1 MSNKPI
7 NRQAMR
13 QQTEI
18 SCKPMPHSVETEKA
32 VIGALLVESNA
43 IEDVVGILNPDI
55 FYEESL
61 GKIYAVIAK
70 LYEENTRIDLVTVYK
85 ALCESGDLEK
95 VGGALA
101 LSELSGNMA
110 SSSNIQEHSQYLHQ
124 LWLARSLAKAGME
137 ITAKATDPSYD
148 IDDTITLAL
157 KEVEAI
163 SDKTAY
169 ASRISDISSVTRD
182 CIENYQ
188 NARSGLKTG
197 KYKAYARGLQ
207 SWIR

>member
-1 MSNKPI
+1 M
-7 NRQAMR
+7 QAVR
-13 QQTEI
+13 FLHLPAVHVLADIWVFLQRAKEPLQQQTEI

-169 ASRISDISSVTRD
+169 ASRISDISSVTRFV
-182 CIENYQ
+182 
-188 NARSGLKTG
+188 
-197 KYKAYARGLQ
+197 
-207 SWIR
+207 

>member
-1 MSNKPI
+1 
-7 NRQAMR
+7 MR

-70 LYEENTRIDLVTVYK
+70 LYDENTRIDLVTVCK
-85 ALCESGDLEK
+85 ALYESGDIEK

-124 LWLARSLAKAGME
+124 LWLARSLARAGME

-169 ASRISDISSVTRD
+169 ASRISDISSVTR
-182 CIENYQ
+182 IVYQ
-188 NARSGLKTG
+188 KLSKAQGTG
-197 KYKAYARGLQ
+197 
-207 SWIR
+207 